1 MFIFGTAEKTIK
13 TGKIDNINCPRCRS
27 FCTFNYFIIS
37 IYTHITLIPL
47 FPVAKRAK
55 IECLNCKEFIDFNE
69 LSDKDLNKFGNE
81 NSNVKHPIWLYLGT
95 LLFAMFLLYF
105 AFNYFKKVDDTEIFI
120 KNPTVNDVYFIKDN
134 DGYYTALKIEKV
146 TKDSILFLQNDYKA
160 TVSYEVE
167 DLDVPE
173 NYSKNII
180 QYSKI
185 EMQKLD
191 EIISIKR
198 NK

>member
-1 MFIFGTAEKTIK
+1 MFIFGTVEKTIK
-13 TGKIDNINCPRCRS
+13 TGKIDNINCPKCQS
-27 FCTFNYFIIS
+27 FCAFNYFIIS
-37 IYTHITLIPL
+37 SYTHITLIPL
-47 FPVAKRAK
+47 FPVAKRAE
-55 IECLNCKEFIDFNE
+55 IECLNCNEFVDFNE

-95 LLFAMFLLYF
+95 LLFVAFLFYF

-160 TVSYEVE
+160 TVFYEVE
-167 DLDVPE
+167 ELDVPE
-173 NYSKNII
+173 NYSKNSIK
-180 QYSKI
+180 YSKNELQI
-185 EMQKLD
+185 LD

>member
-1 MFIFGTAEKTIK
+1 M
-13 TGKIDNINCPRCRS
+13 
-27 FCTFNYFIIS
+27 
-37 IYTHITLIPL
+37 
-47 FPVAKRAK
+47 
-55 IECLNCKEFIDFNE
+55 
-69 LSDKDLNKFGNE
+69 
-81 NSNVKHPIWLYLGT
+81 GT
-95 LLFAMFLLYF
+95 LLFVAFLFYF